1 MKIQQDVREQIAK
14 AIEPLDTQERRQ
26 RYLDGNFD
34 RAYAVSDLDKRYRW
48 DLFWTVRPHLAVSLH
63 GLKDTHIDTVLRKIV
78 APLERKPLD
87 QVKAEIEAELLE
99 AKLPFPCDGQVTL
112 TRTVTTQEQVTPDK
126 GGNIPSVITNQEI
139 IDVGET
145 YLTCSRCGIL
155 ADDRELQDHGVSE
168 YWEEV

>member
-87 QVKAEIEAELLE
+87 QVKAEIEAELGIVNE
-99 AKLPFPCDGQVTL
+99 PCKGCGRDDLPLHVDYKCPECH
-112 TRTVTTQEQVTPDK
+112 
-126 GGNIPSVITNQEI
+126 S
-139 IDVGET
+139 
-145 YLTCSRCGIL
+145 
-155 ADDRELQDHGVSE
+155 
-168 YWEEV
+168 